1 MANKKS
7 SKADEPKENVTVE
20 ETIQQADKPT
30 EEPKSQQEIINNIIN
45 RVEDNSKQIEKVVE
59 DLISEHCQQIDE
71 LITKFKECLLDKENP
86 VTEWELDD
94 VCMKLPTYLYF
105 IGEAQEKFGIKED
118 IAKSVKMELYTQI
131 HQRTR
136 GTIADKQAAS
146 DAGTLEEEI
155 VYRAYQRAYKRIKQ
169 KLEAA
174 YELLSSI
181 KKVISRRMGEQE
193 LANVDSGR
201 FRKA

>member
-1 MANKKS
+1 MANKKES
-7 SKADEPKENVTVE
+7 QVDEQKENVTVE
-20 ETIQQADKPT
+20 ETIQQADPPA
-30 EEPKSQQEIINNIIN
+30 EESKSQQEIIQNIIG
-45 RVEDNSKQIEKVVE
+45 RVEDNSKQIEAVVE
-59 DLISEHCQQIDE
+59 DLIYEHCQQIDE
-71 LITKFKECLLDKENP
+71 LISKFKQCLLDKENP

-118 IAKSVKMELYTQI
+118 IAKSVKMELYNQI
-131 HQRTR
+131 HQRTK

-146 DAGTLEEEI
+146 EAGTLEEEI

-201 FRKA
+201 FRRS

>member
-1 MANKKS
+1 MVNKTKS
-7 SKADEPKENVTVE
+7 SPQEEVEKTTVDQTTQQADEP
-20 ETIQQADKPT
+20 QQN
-30 EEPKSQQEIINNIIN
+30 EISQDELIHNIIG
-45 RVEDNSKQIEKVVE
+45 RVEDNSAKVEKIV
-59 DLISEHCQQIDE
+59 DE
-71 LITKFKECLLDKENP
+71 LIKPYCDKLDILISKFRDCLMDKENP

-94 VCMKLPTYLYF
+94 VCLKLPSYLYF
-105 IGEAQEKFGIKED
+105 MGEAQEKFGIKED
-118 IAKSVKMELYTQI
+118 ISKSVKMELYNQI

-146 DAGTLEEEI
+146 EAGTIEEDI

-181 KKVISRRMGEQE
+181 KKVISRRMGEQD

-201 FRKA
+201 FRKD

>member
-1 MANKKS
+1 MANKQI
-7 SKADEPKENVTVE
+7 SKVDEPKENVTVG
-20 ETIQQADKPT
+20 ETIQQADEPI

-131 HQRTR
+131 HQRTK